1 MYMQKRNRFMDT
13 ENKHSY
19 RSAGG
24 KEERQMRFMV
34 LTNTNYYIHKRQA
47 AVTYCRAQR
56 IIPILF

>member
-1 MYMQKRNRFMDT
+1 MDT